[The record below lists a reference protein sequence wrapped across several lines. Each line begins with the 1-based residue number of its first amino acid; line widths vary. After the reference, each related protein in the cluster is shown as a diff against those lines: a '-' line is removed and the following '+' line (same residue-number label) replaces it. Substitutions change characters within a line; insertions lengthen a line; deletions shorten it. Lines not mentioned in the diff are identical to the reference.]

1 MSLLEEGIKFHQKG
15 LTDKAQTIYENI
27 LVKDP
32 INFAA
37 LEFLGIIFFQK
48 REYEK
53 SLKYINK
60 SISIN
65 PKNSRAYNN
74 CGNIFLELKEYDKAI
89 KNYKTAIDL
98 NPNYAGAFYNLGMA
112 NKIISKFDIAL
123 NYYKN
128 CIELDPNFLDAYYD
142 CAEVFERIGN
152 NEEALKYYEK
162 LERLSADYPLL
173 QSSIIHLKLKICDWK
188 NIEQNIKKIKKDI
201 TQNKIINPYHN
212 LLISSSAELQQIA
225 IKNYAQFRFPDIN
238 VNYNNSIKSER
249 EKIKIGYY
257 SSDFRNHAVGRSIV
271 RLFECHNKKDFEIFG
286 FYFGKIND
294 SNTTRISK
302 QCKKF
307 INTYSMADADVVK
320 LSRNMEIDIAIDVNG
335 FSRNCRPKIF
345 SGRSAPIQINYLGYL
360 GTMGVNYIDYIIADK
375 YTIPKKNKNFYNE
388 KIIYLPN
395 SFLPGDELRAISN
408 KNYTRKDFGLPEDKF
423 IFCCFNNIIKIN
435 PEIFSLWMEILKTNE
450 KSVLWLFSENKI
462 AINNLK
468 TEAKNRGIDEKRLIF
483 AKKLPYD
490 EYLKS
495 FKLADLFLDTIP
507 YNAGATAMDSLYA
520 GLPILTMSGDSFM
533 SRTSGSL
540 VNTLN
545 MQELIVNSFDDYKN
559 LASSIYKNNKIDEIK
574 SKLKKQISDSSLF
587 NSMIYTK
594 NIEDAFFQIT
604 RAYKKNLKNDDIY
617 IK

>member
-15 LTDKAQTIYENI
+15 LIDKAQTIYENI

-37 LEFLGIIFFQK
+37 LEFLGVVFFQK

-65 PKNSRAYNN
+65 PKNFRAYNN

-201 TQNKIINPYHN
+201 IEDKIINPYHN

-225 IKNYAQFRFPDIN
+225 IKNYAQFRFPDTA
-238 VNYNNSIKSER
+238 VNYDNSIKSKNK
-249 EKIKIGYY
+249 KIKIGYY
-257 SSDFRNHAVGRSIV
+257 SSDFRSHAVGRSIV

-286 FYFGKIND
+286 FYFGKTKD
-294 SNTTRISK
+294 SYTARISK
-302 QCKKF
+302 HCDQF
-307 INTYSMADADVVK
+307 INTYSIADPDLIK
-320 LSRNMEIDIAIDVNG
+320 LSRNIGIDIAIDVNG

-360 GTMGVNYIDYIIADK
+360 GTMGVSYIDYIVADK
-375 YTIPKKNKNFYNE
+375 YTIPEKNKKFYNE

-395 SFLPGDELRAISN
+395 SFLPSDELRSISN
-408 KNYTRKDFGLPEDKF
+408 KKYARKDFGLPDDKF
-423 IFCCFNNIIKIN
+423 IFCCFNNIVKIN
-435 PEIFSLWMEILKTNE
+435 PEIFSLWMEILKNNE
-450 KSVLWLFSENKI
+450 KSVLWLSSDNEI

-468 TEAKNRGIDEKRLIF
+468 SEAKYKGVDEKRLIF
-483 AKKLPYD
+483 TKKLPQD
-490 EYLKS
+490 DYLKL

-507 YNAGATAMDSLYA
+507 YNAGATAVDSLYA

-540 VNTLN
+540 LNTLN

-559 LASSIYKNNKIDEIK
+559 LASSIYKNNIIDEIK
-574 SKLKKQISDSSLF
+574 AKLTKQIIDSNLF
-587 NSMIYTK
+587 NSKVYTK
-594 NIEDAFFQIT
+594 NIEDAFFKILY
-604 RAYKKNLKNDDIY
+604 AYQNNLKNNDIY

>member
-15 LTDKAQTIYENI
+15 LIDKAQAIYEDI

-37 LEFLGIIFFQK
+37 LEFLGVVFFQK
-48 REYEK
+48 KEYEK

-65 PKNSRAYNN
+65 PKNFRAYNN

-89 KNYKTAIDL
+89 KNYKIAIDL
-98 NPNYAGAFYNLGMA
+98 NPNYAGAFYNLGTA
-112 NKIISKFDIAL
+112 NKIIFKFDIAL

-201 TQNKIINPYHN
+201 IDDKVINPYHN

-225 IKNYAQFRFPDIN
+225 IKNFAKFRFPDVN
-238 VNYNNSIKSER
+238 VNYINSSKSENK
-249 EKIKIGYY
+249 KIKIGYY
-257 SSDFRNHAVGRSIV
+257 SSDFRSHAVGRSIV

-286 FYFGKIND
+286 FYFGKTND
-294 SNTTRISK
+294 SYTARISK
-302 QCKKF
+302 NCNQF
-307 INTYSMADADVVK
+307 INTYSMADTDLIK
-320 LSRNMEIDIAIDVNG
+320 LSRNIGIDIAVDVNG
-335 FSRNCRPKIF
+335 FTRNCRPKIF
-345 SGRSAPIQINYLGYL
+345 SGRSAPIQINYLGYP
-360 GTMGVNYIDYIIADK
+360 GTMGVNYIDYIVADK
-375 YTIPKKNKNFYNE
+375 YIVPEKNKKFYNE

-395 SFLPGDELRAISN
+395 SFLPSDELRPISN
-408 KNYTRKDFGLPEDKF
+408 KKYARNDFGLPDDKF

-435 PEIFSLWMEILKTNE
+435 PEIFSLWMEILKNNE
-450 KSVLWLFSENKI
+450 KSVLWLSSENEI

-468 TEAKNRGIDEKRLIF
+468 SEAKYKGVDEKRLIF
-483 AKKLPYD
+483 TKKLPQDY
-490 EYLKS
+490 YLKLL
-495 FKLADLFLDTIP
+495 KLADLFLDTIP
-507 YNAGATAMDSLYA
+507 YNAGATAIDSLYA
-520 GLPILTMSGDSFM
+520 GLPILTMSGDSFV
-533 SRTSGSL
+533 SRISGSL
-540 VNTLN
+540 LNTLN

-559 LASSIYKNNKIDEIK
+559 LASSICKNNKIDEIK
-574 SKLKKQISDSSLF
+574 SKLTKQIKDSNLF
-587 NSMIYTK
+587 NSKVYTK
-594 NIEDAFFQIT
+594 NIEDAFFKIFY
-604 RAYKKNLKNDDIY
+604 AYQNNLKNNDIY
-617 IK
+617 I

>member
-1 MSLLEEGIKFHQKG
+1 M
-15 LTDKAQTIYENI
+15 
-27 LVKDP
+27 
-32 INFAA
+32 
-37 LEFLGIIFFQK
+37 
-48 REYEK
+48 
-53 SLKYINK
+53 
-60 SISIN
+60 
-65 PKNSRAYNN
+65 
-74 CGNIFLELKEYDKAI
+74 
-89 KNYKTAIDL
+89 
-98 NPNYAGAFYNLGMA
+98 
-112 NKIISKFDIAL
+112 
-123 NYYKN
+123 
-128 CIELDPNFLDAYYD
+128 
-142 CAEVFERIGN
+142 
-152 NEEALKYYEK
+152 
-162 LERLSADYPLL
+162 
-173 QSSIIHLKLKICDWK
+173 
-188 NIEQNIKKIKKDI
+188 
-201 TQNKIINPYHN
+201 
-212 LLISSSAELQQIA
+212 
-225 IKNYAQFRFPDIN
+225 
-238 VNYNNSIKSER
+238 
-249 EKIKIGYY
+249 
-257 SSDFRNHAVGRSIV
+257 
-271 RLFECHNKKDFEIFG
+271 
-286 FYFGKIND
+286 
-294 SNTTRISK
+294 
-302 QCKKF
+302 
-307 INTYSMADADVVK
+307 
-320 LSRNMEIDIAIDVNG
+320 
-335 FSRNCRPKIF
+335 
-345 SGRSAPIQINYLGYL
+345 
-360 GTMGVNYIDYIIADK
+360 
-375 YTIPKKNKNFYNE
+375 
-388 KIIYLPN
+388 PN
-395 SFLPGDELRAISN
+395 SFLPSDELRAISN

-574 SKLKKQISDSSLF
+574 SKLKKQISDSNLF